1 MSYLRLL
8 LVPCV
13 VTLASCGTDA
23 SKDSIAQ
30 LRDVNVDLTD
40 VKVDAGADK
49 AMQSYQKFLEQTP
62 ETAMTPEALRRL
74 ADLKIQKEYGTVEGA
89 TRNEQK
95 FAQVEPQRV
104 EPPLA
109 TEPSKA
115 LPPPPASAV
124 VAKKPERPAK
134 ADKTR
139 KKGKAAAAPAKE
151 SSQAFEARASTTA
164 PLKAAAPEQA
174 LATPDGSSAELQG
187 SAGEAVKLY
196 KKLLAK
202 YPNYERND
210 QVLYQLAHAYEE
222 LGLVDE
228 AVKVMS
234 QIPRDYPK
242 SRYYDEVQFR
252 IGEYYFTRKKFLDAE
267 DAYKS
272 VVDLGPGSSYYEL
285 GLYKLGWTFYKQE
298 LYEDALH
305 RFVALL
311 DYKIKT
317 GYDFENPKDTLAHQR
332 ILDTYQVISLAFSNL
347 GGADAVTAYFNKYGK
362 RSYEAEVYGNLGE
375 YYLEKRRYSDAAVS
389 YKAFVKQ
396 NPYHKV
402 APHYDTR
409 VIEIYRKGGFP
420 KLVIDANKEFVVN
433 YGLKSPYWNHFDIKA
448 FPEVVGYVKASLK
461 ELANHYHALY
471 QEKKFEKDKP
481 ENFQEAMRWYREYL
495 TSFPKDVESP
505 AINFQLAQLL
515 LENKTLDQAAIE
527 FEHTAYDYPAHEKSA
542 EAGYDA
548 VYARRLQLAGVS
560 GPDQDPVRAEVIRSS
575 LKFAETFPQHEKAAL
590 VMSAALD
597 DIFAMKKYAQAVTTS
612 RRLLALFPHAEQPIR
627 RGAWLILAH
636 SSFELANYQD
646 AEEGY
651 AQVLP
656 LTPESDKTRK
666 NLVEALAASI
676 YKQGEQA
683 ARKADYKTAAH
694 HFLRVA
700 QAAPTASIRPNAEY
714 DGAAALVQLKE
725 WDRAAEVLTSFRSDF
740 PGHALQPEVTKK
752 LAYVYREAGKP
763 ALAAAEYERIETE
776 SKDPDVRSAALQ
788 MAGDLYAEA
797 KETDKAL
804 AVYRR
809 YLANFPKPLDV
820 ALESRFKIAKILKAR
835 NDSSAYFNELK
846 LIVSA
851 DAGGGS
857 ERTDRTRYLGASSL
871 LALTEPVFDQFVQI
885 KLVKPFEQNLAK
897 KKAALK
903 QVKEGLENILGYEIG
918 ETTAA
923 ATYYL
928 AEMYYDF
935 NRALVESERPDD
947 LVGDEKEQYELA
959 LEDQADPFEQKAI
972 DIHQKNTELIGLGI
986 YNVWV
991 EKSFTKLAKLVPA
1004 RYAKF
1009 EESSGYVAT
1018 FDRVAAY
1025 DELTDPMPAV
1035 VEFPV
1040 APARPAQ
1047 DLKAGPAS
1055 TAAGVAPAAAAA
1067 APATAPAPQGAAD
1080 TQAGPA
1086 AAVAPP
1092 ATAESGS
1099 AIAAS
1104 PAELPAAAPASSV
1117 PADAPPQAAVAAP
1130 AAAAKSGDAAPT
1142 DAAAPQR

>member
-8 LVPCV
+8 VVPCV
-13 VTLASCGTDA
+13 ITLASCGTDT

-30 LRDVNVDLTD
+30 LRDVKVDLTD
-40 VKVDAGADK
+40 VKIDAGADK

-74 ADLKIQKEYGTVEGA
+74 ADLKIQQEYGTVEGV
-89 TRNEQK
+89 TRNE
-95 FAQVEPQRV
+95 RT
-104 EPPLA
+104 LA
-109 TEPSKA
+109 AAETRPIEATAATAPTAPMA
-115 LPPPPASAV
+115 LPPPVTTAPVV
-124 VAKKPERPAK
+124 VAAARKKEREAK
-134 ADKTR
+134 ADPK
-139 KKGKAAAAPAKE
+139 KKGKSKGKETSAPARE
-151 SSQAFEARASTTA
+151 SSQDFEARASKTA
-164 PLKAAAPEQA
+164 PIQAAAPTQPLVA
-174 LATPDGSSAELQG
+174 PDGSAAELQG

-196 KKLLAK
+196 QKLLAK

-272 VVDLGPGSSYYEL
+272 VVDQGPGSSYYEL

-332 ILDTYQVISLAFSNL
+332 IQDTYQVISLAFSNL

-420 KLVIDANKEFVVN
+420 KLVIDANKEFAVN

-481 ENFQEAMRWYREYL
+481 ENFQEAMRWYREFL
-495 TSFPKDVESP
+495 TSFPKEVESP

-548 VYARRLQLAGVS
+548 VYARRLQMAGVS
-560 GPDQDPVRAEVIRSS
+560 GSDQDPVRTEVIRSS

-612 RRLLALFPHAEQPIR
+612 RRLLALFPNAEQPTR

-656 LTPESDKTRK
+656 LTPESDKSRK

-725 WDRAAEVLTSFRSDF
+725 WDRAAEVLTSFRGDF

-776 SKDPDVRSAALQ
+776 SKDPEVRSAALQ

-835 NDSSAYFNELK
+835 NDTNAYVNELK

-935 NRALVESERPDD
+935 NRSLVESERPDD

-1009 EESSGYVAT
+1009 EESSGYIAT
-1018 FDRVAAY
+1018 FNRAAAY

-1040 APARPAQ
+1040 APARPAK

-1055 TAAGVAPAAAAA
+1055 TAAQPPPQSAPGTEASPAA
-1067 APATAPAPQGAAD
+1067 
-1080 TQAGPA
+1080 A

-1092 ATAESGS
+1092 ATAESGAAS
-1099 AIAAS
+1099 AAS
-1104 PAELPAAAPASSV
+1104 PAAEVPAPAPASSV
-1117 PADAPPQAAVAAP
+1117 PADTAPP

-1142 DAAAPQR
+1142 DASAQQR